1 MHSPASR
8 LSAVCRHLGAGRMD
22 VDSFDYDLVTIGAGS
37 GGVRASRVSSATYGA
52 KVRSAMTRKRAIMS
66 STNSL
71 ARRQRPGQ
79 PSGPVH
85 CTRRW
90 R

>member
-1 MHSPASR
+1 MHSSASR
-8 LSAVCRHLGAGRMD
+8 LSAVVRHLGAGRMD

-52 KVRSAMTRKRAIMS
+52 KVRRAMTRQRAIMW
-66 STNSL
+66 STNSQ

-79 PSGPVH
+79 PSGPVRLP
-85 CTRRW
+85 CRW